1 MTNKI
6 LLNSLKKRSKRAKDK
21 WVNELSIILWAYKTT
36 SRRPTRV
43 TPFALAFGMEVVIP
57 TEIGMPTVR
66 TTMQESRSK
75 GQDLERH
82 LDWVDEERETATI
95 RMDFYQQRAMT

>member
-6 LLNSLKKRSKRAKDK
+6 LLNSLKKRSKMAKDK
-21 WVNELSIILWAYKTT
+21 WLNELSIILWAFRTT

-43 TPFALAFGMEVVIP
+43 TPFALAYGMEVVIP
-57 TEIGMPTVR
+57 TEIGMPTIR
-66 TTMQESRSK
+66 TIMQESRAK

-82 LDWVDEERETATI
+82 LDWVDEERDTATI
-95 RMDFYQQRAMT
+95 RMAFYQQRAMT